1 MRATIARRLALLYYW
16 RSAALRRWERY
27 VKHWPPYTRSV
38 LFAVT
43 LAAVSGLVFGITSFA
58 NAQGMRSAASPSSS
72 DVDLGKVRGLEK
84 GRVATIQRLLQRLGY
99 LSKVQLSRSSDP
111 VTNAALNRFLGE
123 LKPGP
128 KIDNSDEILRLLFT
142 EVWIREGWGKGT
154 VPGQDQI
161 VEREKVK
168 VAQDALKQLGYETG
182 PSDGKFGP
190 ATLAAVETFQEDK
203 GMKIDGILKRNTQ
216 EAIVR
221 SLAFLDKK
229 PKATL
234 HVLNWP
240 DYIDPDVLTKFQE
253 QTGIEVV
260 HEVFE
265 SSEETKDLLVAGSA
279 DYDVMV
285 QTSSQMKLVLNADTL
300 KPLDKSQLPNI
311 GNLDPA
317 ALKLTDTLDPG
328 NEHSVPYMWG
338 TVGIGVNEAA
348 VRELV
353 PDVKTNSLAMFL
365 DPKYAKPLSSCGL
378 ALVDEP
384 TDVVPALVAFV
395 GGEID
400 RIGIADLEAV
410 DKALARVAPYL
421 KRVPA
426 DRFIDDLAEGK
437 YCAAIGYSG
446 DVFQAREAA
455 RLVGRIKLT
464 YAVPAEGSQLWFD
477 LLVIPKNARNPE
489 AAYQFLDFLMEPE
502 VAAANTNYLQYANPN
517 LASASYID
525 AKLLEDPGLY
535 PPADVLQRL
544 KVLQPLSPKVE
555 TELQRIWNKL
565 GE

>member
-1 MRATIARRLALLYYW
+1 MRLPIRR
-16 RSAALRRWERY
+16 SCITTEALRRPRRRVRY
-27 VKHWPPYTRSV
+27 VKHWPQYTRSV
-38 LFAVT
+38 SYHFAVLT
-43 LAAVSGLVFGITSFA
+43 IVGLAVMVSPA
-58 NAQGMRSAASPSSS
+58 HPQGMRSAASPGAENV
-72 DVDLGKVRGLEK
+72 DVDLGQIRGLEA

-99 LSKVQLSRSSDP
+99 LSKVQLTRTSDP
-111 VTNAALNRFLGE
+111 ATNAALNRFLSE
-123 LKPGP
+123 LKPAP
-128 KIDNSDEILRLLFT
+128 KSTGSDELFRLLFT
-142 EVWIREGWGKGT
+142 EVWIREGWGKGQ

-161 VEREKVK
+161 VEKEKVK

-182 PSDGKFGP
+182 PADGKFGP
-190 ATLAAVETFQEDK
+190 ATLAAVESFQEDK
-203 GMKIDGILKRNTQ
+203 RMKIDGLLRRNTQ
-216 EAIVR
+216 ESIVR
-221 SLAFLDKK
+221 ALTFISKK
-229 PKATL
+229 PKGTV

-240 DYIDPDVLTKFQE
+240 DYIDPDVLSKFQD
-253 QTGIEVV
+253 QTGFEVV
-260 HEVFE
+260 HDVFE

-285 QTSSQMKLVLNADTL
+285 QSSSQMRLVLNAGSL

-311 GNLDPA
+311 KNLDPA
-317 ALKLTDTLDPG
+317 ALQLTSTLDSD

-338 TVGIGVNEAA
+338 TVGIAVNEVA
-348 VRELV
+348 VREIV

-365 DPKYAKPLSSCGL
+365 DPAIAKRLSTCGL

-384 TDVVPALVAFV
+384 TDVVPAFVAYV

-410 DKALARVAPYL
+410 DQTLARVAPYL
-421 KRVPA
+421 KRVSA

-477 LLVIPKNARNPE
+477 LLVVPKNARNPE
-489 AAYQFLDFLMEPE
+489 GAYRFIDFLMDPE

-517 LASASYID
+517 IASAPHID
-525 AKLLEDPGLY
+525 PKLMEDPGLY
-535 PPADVLQRL
+535 PPADVLSRL

-555 TELQRIWNKL
+555 AELQRIWGKL
-565 GE
+565 SE